1 MARFHGAV
9 GTEPT
14 GTTYSVR
21 PPAVANVTTT
31 PMDIPTVADYLCRPL
46 GLAYE

>member
-14 GTTYSVR
+14 GITYSIR